1 MAASSD
7 QPVSVGNL
15 AAALEGG
22 AFGGVEVLYKGDA
35 RYVNIDGGV
44 DGYDVLIVAVK
55 TRSTTSGN
63 CYELMPV
70 FPGEVG
76 SLDETNVAVSL
87 NGNKLGAL
95 SSQTI
100 RLVLGIRTGG
110 GQLLADL
117 LRDLCKEVA

>member
-22 AFGGVEVLYKGDA
+22 AFGGAEVLYKGDS

-55 TRSTTSGN
+55 TRTTTSGN
-63 CYELMPV
+63 CYEILPV
-70 FPGEVG
+70 FPGEAG
-76 SLDETNVAVSL
+76 SLDESATTVTL
-87 NGNKLGAL
+87 DGNKLGTIG
-95 SSQTI
+95 SHTI
-100 RLVLGIRTGG
+100 RIVVGIKTGG
-110 GQLLADL
+110 GGSS
-117 LRDLCKEVA
+117 